1 MDSLI
6 SFDKIGDVA
15 NNLINKLASA
25 LGWIANR
32 ETPMKIAVN
41 NYIGE
46 ISKGDY
52 DPLTKA
58 AMISQAQKT
67 IKEYTRQVNITKI
80 AISNLSDSA
89 KPDDVD
95 DDWLSQFMD
104 KARLVSNKDFQV
116 IWGNILAEEC
126 NHPGMVPKSLLH
138 ILEQMD
144 KEDAKS
150 FLKVCSVSVWYIVE
164 DGNKEYC
171 PIIHKNELDSFY
183 NSIGITTGHLLNLQA
198 LGLIETSLGPLDTG
212 FGIKNKK
219 TPVTI
224 HYFEKC
230 YTLPHTLANF
240 SVGDV
245 VFTKP
250 GAALCSAVNA
260 EKQEEFF
267 EKLCIPM
274 WERESQQ
281 HLQARQKPNETSS
294 DSPAPIAD

>member
-6 SFDKIGDVA
+6 SFDKLGDVA

-116 IWGNILAEEC
+116 CAWRTWRRSLAF
-126 NHPGMVPKSLLH
+126 PSLMRTKS
-138 ILEQMD
+138 
-144 KEDAKS
+144 S
-150 FLKVCSVSVWYIVE
+150 RSS
-164 DGNKEYC
+164 
-171 PIIHKNELDSFY
+171 
-183 NSIGITTGHLLNLQA
+183 
-198 LGLIETSLGPLDTG
+198 
-212 FGIKNKK
+212 
-219 TPVTI
+219 TP
-224 HYFEKC
+224 
-230 YTLPHTLANF
+230 
-240 SVGDV
+240 S
-245 VFTKP
+245 
-250 GAALCSAVNA
+250 
-260 EKQEEFF
+260 
-267 EKLCIPM
+267 
-274 WERESQQ
+274 
-281 HLQARQKPNETSS
+281 
-294 DSPAPIAD
+294 